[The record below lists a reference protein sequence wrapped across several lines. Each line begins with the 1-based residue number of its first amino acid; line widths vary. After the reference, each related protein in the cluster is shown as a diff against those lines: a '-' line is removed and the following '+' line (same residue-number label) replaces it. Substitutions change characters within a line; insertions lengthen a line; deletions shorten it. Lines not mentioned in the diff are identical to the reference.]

1 MAERT
6 KFSAYLIYSFCISAF
21 IYPVVG
27 HWVWGGGWLAN
38 LSTPFH
44 DYAGSTVVH
53 SVGGWCALVGAK
65 VLGPRIGKYGKDG
78 KSNPI
83 PGHSLTLG
91 ALGVFILWFGWFGFN
106 PASSADGTNV
116 LLNGRVFVT
125 TNIAAAVAATTTMI
139 VTWVKYKKPDV
150 SMTLNGALA
159 GLVGITAGCDM
170 VSAWGA
176 MAIGLIC
183 GIVVVIV
190 IELLDHKL
198 KIDDPVGAVGVHC
211 GCGVVGTLCVGLF
224 AVEGGLFYGGGAS
237 LLLSQIIGVVS
248 VAAWTILCI
257 SILFAII
264 KKTIGLRVSP
274 EEEIEGLDICEH
286 GLSSSY
292 ADFEVKA

>member
-1 MAERT
+1 
-6 KFSAYLIYSFCISAF
+6 
-21 IYPVVG
+21 
-27 HWVWGGGWLAN
+27 
-38 LSTPFH
+38 
-44 DYAGSTVVH
+44 
-53 SVGGWCALVGAK
+53 
-65 VLGPRIGKYGKDG
+65 
-78 KSNPI
+78 
-83 PGHSLTLG
+83 
-91 ALGVFILWFGWFGFN
+91 
-106 PASSADGTNV
+106 
-116 LLNGRVFVT
+116 
-125 TNIAAAVAATTTMI
+125 
-139 VTWVKYKKPDV
+139 
-150 SMTLNGALA
+150 
-159 GLVGITAGCDM
+159 
-170 VSAWGA
+170 